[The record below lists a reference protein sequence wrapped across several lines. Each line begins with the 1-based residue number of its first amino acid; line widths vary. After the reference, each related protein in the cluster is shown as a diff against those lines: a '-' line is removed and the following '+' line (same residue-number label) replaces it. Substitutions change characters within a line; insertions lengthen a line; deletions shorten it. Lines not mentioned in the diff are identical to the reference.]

1 MRMATLC
8 WSTSM
13 PIRMTMGTTF
23 IPTMCRQSGHTAMCT
38 SMTPCTTPTPTYPM
52 RTICI
57 RIEPWM
63 AQAVAADAKSAKP
76 SPLCKKP

>member
-1 MRMATLC
+1 
-8 WSTSM
+8 
-13 PIRMTMGTTF
+13 
-23 IPTMCRQSGHTAMCT
+23 MCT
-38 SMTPCTTPTPTYPM
+38 SMTPCTTPTPTYPT

-76 SPLCKKP
+76 SPPCKKP